1 MSGVRALTPP
11 KRAATQ
17 DHSARNPYRWGR
29 GASAMA
35 LALALAFLFFV
46 ALVLLLPRTEVADDS
61 RQDASAARLAAPLLS
76 QRDVRT
82 IEMERGDTLGGLLL
96 EEGSSPDDASAVTLA
111 LAPVFNAARLRGG
124 QALTLVFKGHHTGG
138 KYPVLQSV
146 AFQPSVERTITV
158 TRLDDGRFEARA
170 QIRALQAKGARAEG
184 VIRGSLYQSALD
196 AGVPDGVIVDM
207 IRIYSHAVD
216 FQREIRAGDS
226 FDVLFTTYTDD
237 SGAALK
243 SGAIDFVQLTLSGE
257 RKPLYRFTSRTEG
270 STDYYTPDGKSGR
283 RLLMRTP
290 IDGARLSSGFGMRRH
305 PVLGYSKMH
314 KGVDFAAPIGTPI
327 MAAGNGIVRKARWF
341 GSFGKYVRIAHANG
355 YETAYAHLSRIAPGV
370 REGSRVR
377 QGQIIGHVGST
388 GRSTGP
394 HLHYEVM
401 ARSRQINPMD
411 VKLPTG
417 TTLGGAELAAFRV
430 HVARVNAV
438 LDKWGETPA
447 LVAQGEIPRA
457 KLSP

>member
-1 MSGVRALTPP
+1 
-11 KRAATQ
+11 
-17 DHSARNPYRWGR
+17 
-29 GASAMA
+29 MA
-35 LALALAFLFFV
+35 LALSLAFLFFV
-46 ALVLLLPRTEVADDS
+46 ALVLLLPRAEVADDS
-61 RQDASAARLAAPLLS
+61 REDASTASMPAPLPP

-82 IEMERGDTLGGLLL
+82 IEMERGDTLAGLLL
-96 EEGSSPDDASAVTLA
+96 EEGSAPDDAAAVTLA

-124 QALTLVFKGHHTGG
+124 QALTLVFKGHYPGG
-138 KYPVLQSV
+138 KHPLLQSV

-158 TRLDDGRFEARA
+158 ARLDDGRFEARA
-170 QIRALQAKGARAEG
+170 QVRVLQAKGARAEG
-184 VIRGSLYQSALD
+184 VIRGSLYQSALS

-216 FQREIRAGDS
+216 FQREIRTGDS
-226 FDVLFTTYTDD
+226 FDVLFTAYTDE
-237 SGAALK
+237 SGVALK
-243 SGAIDFVQLTLSGE
+243 SGAIDFVQLTLSGK
-257 RKPLYRFTSRTEG
+257 RKPLYRFMSQTEG

-314 KGVDFAAPIGTPI
+314 KGVDFAAPTGTPI
-327 MAAGNGIVRKARWF
+327 MAAGSGVVRKARWF

-377 QGQIIGHVGST
+377 QGQVIGHVGST

-417 TTLGGAELAAFRV
+417 TTLAGTELAAFRA

-447 LVAQGEIPRA
+447 LVAQGEILRA

>member
-1 MSGVRALTPP
+1 MGQGSQAGGL
-11 KRAATQ
+11 KREG
-17 DHSARNPYRWGR
+17 YRWAR
-29 GASAMA
+29 GAAAMA
-35 LALALAFLFFV
+35 GVLALALCLV
-46 ALVLLLPRTEVADDS
+46 IALVMLAPRGSDD
-61 RQDASAARLAAPLLS
+61 APAPAAAGAAHTVPKPP
-76 QRDVRT
+76 QKDIRT

-96 EEGSSPDDASAVTLA
+96 EEGARAEDATGATAA
-111 LAPVFNAARLRGG
+111 LAPVFNASALRGG
-124 QALTLVFKGHHTGG
+124 QSMTLVFEGVHADTSE
-138 KYPVLQSV
+138 PVLRSV
-146 AFQPSVERTITV
+146 AFQPSVERDIAIE
-158 TRLDDGRFEARA
+158 RQPDGRYAVRDTVKT
-170 QIRALQAKGARAEG
+170 LTAKGARVRG
-184 VIRGSLYQSALD
+184 TIKGSLYQSALD

-226 FDVLFTTYTDD
+226 FDILFTTYTDEA
-237 SGAALK
+237 GQPLK
-243 SGAIDFVQLTLSGE
+243 SGAIDFAQLTLSGE
-257 RKPLYRFTSRTEG
+257 AKPLYRFTSVAEQT
-270 STDYYTPDGKSGR
+270 TDYYTPDGKSGR

-314 KGVDFAAPIGTPI
+314 KGVDFAAPTGTPI
-327 MAAGNGIVRKARWF
+327 MAAGNGTIRMARWN

-370 REGSRVR
+370 REGARVR
-377 QGQIIGHVGST
+377 QGQVIGRVGTT

-401 ARSRQINPMD
+401 VRNRQINPMD

-417 TTLGGAELAAFRV
+417 TTLAGAELAAFKAM
-430 HVARVNAV
+430 VARVNLV

-447 LVAQGEIPRA
+447 VVAQGEILRA
-457 KLSP
+457 KLLP